1 MSLVGELKRRLQML
15 FHQGRFQRELDEEM
29 RLHLELRREQQM
41 ASGASAESARQAA
54 LRRFGN
60 AARLREESQRA
71 WGWEWLETLLQDAGY
86 GMRSMLRTPGVTAIA
101 LLSLALGIGANTA
114 IFSFLNAVMLRTLPV
129 KDPQQLVKLGVE
141 DWSGIT
147 DSFACTEL
155 YSYPFYREFRSR
167 NAVFSDTAAYFSM
180 VNGVHG
186 FVDDRSE
193 PELLNVQ
200 TVSGSYF
207 QTLGVEARIG
217 RVIDEA
223 DDSSEGDHPVV
234 VISDNFWKRDLG
246 GDPGVLHHTLKLGDV
261 IYQIVGVAPAEFFGT
276 AVGELPD
283 AWAPL
288 SMAGLIPPH
297 WGKYKEDFSESLYIL
312 GRLKPGVSLA
322 QATANT
328 NVLFRSIL
336 LSFPD
341 AHRTKLNLSNLDHA
355 HVQLQ
360 SMARGLSGLRNEYSE
375 PLRVLMAIV
384 ALVLLIACANIANLL
399 LARSTARARELAVR
413 QALGAGRVRIIR
425 QLLTESLV
433 LALAGGALGIGF
445 AIAANRILLRMI
457 SQGPEAVPLDVRLN
471 LRLLAFTC
479 AVTLCTAMLF
489 GTLPA
494 LRATRLQL
502 TENLKSGRGGS
513 AAGGRTPLARVLV
526 VSQVAISLLL
536 MVGACLF
543 QRTLINLSH
552 VKTGFNPDHVLTLSI
567 DSDSKNFKDTDPRET
582 AFFHEIEAR
591 VEAIPGVQAAS
602 FSAFRFHEGSWNTS
616 ITVPGMPLRNDINVR
631 HNIIGNEYFRTMQIP
646 LIAGRAFGPEDT
658 ATSQRVAIVSEHMAR
673 ELFPAGSP
681 IGHIYLVGST
691 DDGETPTPYQVIGVA
706 QDVKVGDLAEP
717 TKYIDYMPY
726 AQREWGFGDFE
737 VRYSGDLAAVSK
749 QVQQA
754 IRAVDRTLPISDV
767 STLSEQVARSY
778 TNETMIAQLSSF
790 FALAAVFLSCIGIYG
805 VMSYLVGRRT
815 GEIGIRMALGAG
827 RAAVAWQV
835 MREIAILVFAG
846 IAIGLPAALAGG
858 RLVGKLLY
866 GISGTDPISMSAAV
880 AVLIAAGL
888 LAGYL
893 PARRAARIDPLVALR
908 YE

>member
-1 MSLVGELKRRLQML
+1 MKLGEGLKRRLQML
-15 FHQGRFQRELDEEM
+15 FHRSRFLSDLDEEM
-29 RLHLELRREQQM
+29 RLHVELRREQQM
-41 ASGASAESARQAA
+41 AAGADAESARAAA

-60 AARLREESQRA
+60 PTRLREESQRA
-71 WGWEWLETLLQDAGY
+71 WGWEWLETLGQDAVY
-86 GMRSMLRTPGVTAIA
+86 GIRSMLRTPAVTAIA

-114 IFSFLNAVMLRTLPV
+114 IFSFLNAVMLRNLPV

-141 DWSGIT
+141 DWNGIT

-167 NAVFSDTAAYFSM
+167 NAVFSDTAAFMSI
-180 VNGVHG
+180 VNPVHG
-186 FVDDRSE
+186 FLDDRSE

-207 QTLGVEARIG
+207 HTLGVDAQIG

-234 VISDNFWKRDLG
+234 VISDRFWKRDLG
-246 GDPGVLHHTLKLGDV
+246 GDPGVLHHTIKLGDV
-261 IYQIVGVAPAEFFGT
+261 VYQIVGVAPAEFFGMT
-276 AVGELPD
+276 VGELPD

-297 WGKYKEDFSESLYIL
+297 WGKYKEDFSESLYII
-312 GRLKPGVSLA
+312 GRLKPGVSVP

-341 AHRTKLNLSNLDHA
+341 AHLTKDNLEHLNHA

-360 SMARGLSGLRNEYSE
+360 SMERGLSSLRNQYSE
-375 PLRVLMAIV
+375 PLQVLMAIV

-413 QALGAGRVRIIR
+413 QALGAGRMRIIR

-433 LALAGGALGIGF
+433 LALAGGALGIAF
-445 AIAANRILLRMI
+445 ALAANRILLRMI
-457 SQGPEAVPLDVRLN
+457 SQGPEAIPLDVSLN

-479 AVTLCTAMLF
+479 AVTLCTAILF

-502 TENLKSGRGGS
+502 TESLKSGRGG
-513 AAGGRTPLARVLV
+513 AAATGRTPLARVLV
-526 VSQVAISLLL
+526 VAQVSVSLLL

-543 QRTLINLSH
+543 QRTLVNLSH

-567 DSDSKNFKDTDPRET
+567 DTSGRNFKDDDPRET
-582 AFFHEIEAR
+582 ALFKEIEAR
-591 VEAIPGVQAAS
+591 AGAIPGVQAAS
-602 FSAFRFHEGSWNTS
+602 FSAFRFHEGSWNSS
-616 ITVPGMPLRNDINVR
+616 ITVPGMPVRHDVNVK
-631 HNIIGNEYFRTMQIP
+631 HNIIGNDYFRVMQIP
-646 LIAGRAFGPEDT
+646 LIAGRSFGPQDT
-658 ATSQRVAIVSEHMAR
+658 ETSQRVAIISEHMAR

-681 IGHIYLVGST
+681 IGRTYTIGST
-691 DDGETPTPYQVIGVA
+691 DNGETPLQQRVIGVA
-706 QDVKVGDLAEP
+706 QDVKFGDLTEPAES
-717 TKYIDYMPY
+717 IDYMPY
-726 AQREWGFGDFE
+726 TQREWGFGDFE

-749 QVQQA
+749 EVQAA
-754 IRAVDRTLPISDV
+754 IHGIDRTLPISDV

-778 TNETMIAQLSSF
+778 TNETMIAQLSAF
-790 FALAAVFLSCIGIYG
+790 FALVAVFLSCIGIYG

-815 GEIGIRMALGAG
+815 GEIGIRMALGA
-827 RAAVAWQV
+827 RRSAVAWQV
-835 MREIAILVFAG
+835 MREIATLVAVG
-846 IAIGLPAALAGG
+846 IAIGLPAALGGG
-858 RLVGKLLY
+858 RLAGKLLY
-866 GISGTDPISMSAAV
+866 GVSGMDPVSLAAGT
-880 AVLIAAGL
+880 AILIAAGL

-893 PARRAARIDPLVALR
+893 PARKAARIDPLTALR

>member
-1 MSLVGELKRRLQML
+1 MSLAGELKRRLQML
-15 FHQGRFQRELDEEM
+15 FHRGRFQRDLDEEM
-29 RLHLELRREQQM
+29 RLHLELRRDQQM
-41 ASGASAESARQAA
+41 AAGADADSARRTA

-60 AARLREESQRA
+60 TTRLREESQRA
-71 WGWEWLETLLQDAGY
+71 WGWEWLETLFQDAGY
-86 GMRSMLRTPGVTAIA
+86 GIRSMLRTPGVTVIA

-141 DWSGIT
+141 NWSGIT
-147 DSFACTEL
+147 ASFACTEL
-155 YSYPFYREFRSR
+155 YSYPFYREFRR
-167 NAVFSDTAAYFSM
+167 KNAVFSDTAAYFSM

-200 TVSGSYF
+200 TVSGTYF
-207 QTLGVEARIG
+207 RTLGVEAQIG
-217 RVIDEA
+217 RAIDEA

-234 VISDNFWKRDLG
+234 VISDSFWKRDLG

-261 IYQIVGVAPAEFFGT
+261 VYQIVGVAPAEFFGT
-276 AVGELPD
+276 RVGELPD

-297 WGKYKEDFSESLYIL
+297 WGRYKDDFAETLYIL
-312 GRLKPGVSLA
+312 GRLKPGVSME
-322 QATANT
+322 QATANA

-341 AHRTKLNLSNLDHA
+341 AHLTQDNLAHLNQTHL
-355 HVQLQ
+355 QLE
-360 SMARGLSGLRNEYSE
+360 SMARGLSDLRNAYSE
-375 PLRVLMAIV
+375 PLKVLMAIV

-413 QALGAGRVRIIR
+413 QALGAGRMRIIR

-445 AIAANRILLRMI
+445 ALAANRILLRMI
-457 SQGPEAVPLDVRLN
+457 SHGAETLPLNVSLN
-471 LRLLAFTC
+471 LHLLAFTC
-479 AVTLCTAMLF
+479 AVTICTALLF

-502 TENLKSGRGGS
+502 TESLKSGRGGS
-513 AAGGRTPLARVLV
+513 AATGRTPLARVLV

-543 QRTLINLSH
+543 QRTLINLNH

-567 DSDSKNFKDTDPRET
+567 DSDSKTFKDNDPRET

-591 VEAIPGVQAAS
+591 VEAIPGVRAAS
-602 FSAFRFHEGSWNTS
+602 FSAFRFHEGSWNSS
-616 ITVPGMPLRNDINVR
+616 ITVPGMPVRNDINVR
-631 HNIIGNEYFRTMQIP
+631 HNIIGDDYFRTMQIP
-646 LIAGRAFGPEDT
+646 LMAGRSFGPQDT
-658 ATSQRVAIVSEHMAR
+658 PSSQQVAIISKHMAR
-673 ELFPAGSP
+673 QLFPAGSP
-681 IGHIYLVGST
+681 IGRTYIIGST
-691 DDGETPTPYQVIGVA
+691 DNGETPTQYQVIGVA

-726 AQREWGFGDFE
+726 TQRAWGFGDFE

-749 QVQQA
+749 GVQQA
-754 IRAVDRTLPISDV
+754 IHAVDRSLPISDV

-778 TNETMIAQLSSF
+778 TNETLIAELSAF
-790 FALAAVFLSCIGIYG
+790 FALVAVFLSCIGIYG

-815 GEIGIRMALGAG
+815 GEIGIRMALGA
-827 RAAVAWQV
+827 RRSAVAWQV
-835 MREIAILVFAG
+835 MREIMILVLCG

-866 GISGTDPISMSAAV
+866 GLTGNDPVSMAAAV
-880 AVLIAAGL
+880 AVLILAGL

-893 PARRAARIDPLVALR
+893 PARRAARIDPLTALR